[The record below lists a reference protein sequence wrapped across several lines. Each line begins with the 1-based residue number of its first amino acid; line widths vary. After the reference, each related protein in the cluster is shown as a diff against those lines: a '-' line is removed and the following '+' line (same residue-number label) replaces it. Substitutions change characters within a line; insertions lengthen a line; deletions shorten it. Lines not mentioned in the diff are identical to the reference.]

1 MKPRIVIAPVSYPT
15 PADPVT
21 GVFVQD
27 QSHVLARDFDVTVL
41 AVQPVSLKSFA
52 VLGRARIVNEKDGPV
67 RVLRILEPSWP
78 TLGSITAHVRGL
90 EDAQSR
96 RHLAIFSRAL
106 RRGFAEYM
114 REFGPPILVHA
125 HMALPSGAA
134 AINAVVGSLPVVLT
148 EHTTPST
155 AHTTTPWKRDAS
167 RRAYTMATQVLAV
180 SPWLATE
187 ITREFPAVEPAIC
200 PNVVRDDIFTL
211 ATDRSTDDS
220 RGHEFLCVSALAP
233 RKGVDCLVRAAH
245 LLARLRPTPWR
256 VTIAGDGPLLATLR
270 QQALS
275 GPAQDRVTF
284 VPSPDR
290 QVVSRLMQGCSV
302 LVMPSELETF
312 GLVACEANSCGK
324 PVLAAASGGAQ
335 FTMTS
340 ETGCLFPVGDS
351 EALATL
357 MSSSLDSAWRTSPAA
372 IRSSVQSRFGIAPFL
387 ASIHRAYDAAT
398 TRFAGSSVSRTL
410 H

>member
-1 MKPRIVIAPVSYPT
+1 VKPRIVIAPVSYPT

-21 GVFVQD
+21 GIFVKD
-27 QSHVLARDFDVTVL
+27 QAHVLAREFDVTVL
-41 AVQPVSLKSFA
+41 AVQPVSLKSLA
-52 VLGRARIVNEKDGPV
+52 VLGRARIVSETDGPV

-78 TLGSITAHVRGL
+78 TLESIASHIRGL

-114 REFGPPILVHA
+114 REFGPPMLVHA
-125 HMALPSGAA
+125 HMALPAGAA
-134 AINAVVGSLPVVLT
+134 AINATAGSLPVVLT

-155 AHTTTPWKRDAS
+155 AHTTTPWKRNVS
-167 RRAYTMATQVLAV
+167 REVYTMATQILAV
-180 SPWLATE
+180 SPWLAAE

-211 ATDRSTDDS
+211 PPHESTDDP
-220 RGHEFLCVSALAP
+220 RGPEFLCVSALAP

-245 LLARLRPTPWR
+245 LLARQRPTLWR
-256 VTIAGDGPLLATLR
+256 VTIAGGGPLLSALK

-275 GPAQDRVTF
+275 GPAHDRITF
-284 VPSPDR
+284 VPSPNR
-290 QVVSRLMQGCSV
+290 QEVCRLMQRCRA

-324 PVLAAASGGAQ
+324 PVFAAASGGAQ

-340 ETGCLFPVGDS
+340 KTGCLFPIGDTD
-351 EALATL
+351 ALATL

-387 ASIHRAYDAAT
+387 ASVHRAYDAT
-398 TRFAGSSVSRTL
+398 ISRFAGSSFSRTL